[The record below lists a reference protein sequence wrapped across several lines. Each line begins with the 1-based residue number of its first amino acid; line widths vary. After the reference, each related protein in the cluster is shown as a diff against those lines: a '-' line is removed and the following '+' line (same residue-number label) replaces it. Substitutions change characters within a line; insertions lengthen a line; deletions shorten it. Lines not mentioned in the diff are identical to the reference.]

1 MRTDV
6 TSSGGAQC
14 SRRNPSGIHF
24 TKFLSVARHALAML
38 EGVAE
43 QGDSNVLYLK
53 VTFDN
58 FFNGLANI

>member
-38 EGVAE
+38 ERTSLHWLAE
-43 QGDSNVLYLK
+43 A
-53 VTFDN
+53 
-58 FFNGLANI
+58 LAG